1 MDFRWW
7 WYFEKDCC
15 SLQREVLEENRFKV
29 IATAVAGKLCSIC
42 LCRLHH
48 RSAAVIIPC
57 MHAYCIVCIR
67 RWSDV
72 KRKCPL
78 CNADFDSWFSN
89 ISFSSRTFHKEQLS
103 ARKEIKKLHSGFVP
117 STPRDRLADRR
128 VIRRRREELNTFG
141 SRTRPF
147 PRRRSFGALNPDDI
161 TRRIILWRSSIYE
174 ERLQAVP
181 FSSKNCL
188 MQHMDNRSTKE
199 KMLQRIE
206 SWIRRELQ
214 AILGDP
220 DPSIIVHVVTSLF
233 ISKNTHSTQRCV
245 GDDFLA
251 PLRPF
256 LHEHA
261 EMFWH
266 ELRCFAESPF
276 SMETY
281 DTVVEYNSLY

>member
-1 MDFRWW
+1 MDSRL
-7 WYFEKDCC
+7 KGI
-15 SLQREVLEENRFKV
+15 V
-29 IATAVAGKLCSIC
+29 TAVARKSCPIC
-42 LCRLHH
+42 LCRLHY

-67 RWSDV
+67 RWSDLN
-72 KRKCPL
+72 RKCPL
-78 CNADFDSWFSN
+78 CNADFDSWFSR
-89 ISFSSRTFHKEQLS
+89 ISSSSRTFQKEKLS
-103 ARKEIKKLHSGFVP
+103 ARSETKKLNSGFV
-117 STPRDRLADRR
+117 SSRPRDRLADRR
-128 VIRRRREELNTFG
+128 VIRSRREELNTFG

-147 PRRRSFGALNPDDI
+147 PRRRSFDQIGALNPDDI

-206 SWIRRELQ
+206 PWIRRELQ

-220 DPSIIVHVVTSLF
+220 DPSIIVHVATSLF
-233 ISKNTHSTQRCV
+233 ISENTHSTQQCA
-245 GDDFLA
+245 GGDFLA

-256 LHEHA
+256 LHECT

-266 ELRCFAESPF
+266 ELRCFAESPL
-276 SMETY
+276 SMQTY
-281 DTVVEYNSLY
+281 DTVVEYNSLD

>member
-1 MDFRWW
+1 MD
-7 WYFEKDCC
+7 
-15 SLQREVLEENRFKV
+15 SRFNG
-29 IATAVAGKLCSIC
+29 IATAVTRKSCPIC

-78 CNADFDSWFSN
+78 CNTDFDSWFSR
-89 ISFSSRTFHKEQLS
+89 ISFTSRSFHKEQLS
-103 ARKEIKKLHSGFVP
+103 ARNETKKLHSGFV
-117 STPRDRLADRR
+117 SSRPRDRLAERSL
-128 VIRRRREELNTFG
+128 IRRRREELNTFG

-147 PRRRSFGALNPDDI
+147 PKRRSFDQVRALNPDDI

-181 FSSKNCL
+181 FSSKYCL

-206 SWIRRELQ
+206 PWIKRELQ

-220 DPSIIVHVVTSLF
+220 DPSIIVHVATSLF
-233 ISKNTHSTQRCV
+233 ISENTHSTQRCA

-256 LHEHA
+256 LHERA

-266 ELRCFAESPF
+266 ELRCFAESPL
-276 SMETY
+276 SMQTY
-281 DTVVEYNSLY
+281 DTVVEHKSLH

>member
-1 MDFRWW
+1 MD
-7 WYFEKDCC
+7 
-15 SLQREVLEENRFKV
+15 SRFKE
-29 IATAVAGKLCSIC
+29 IATAVARQSCPIC
-42 LCRLHH
+42 LCQLHH
-48 RSAAVIIPC
+48 RSAAVVIPC

-78 CNADFDSWFSN
+78 CNADFDSWFSR
-89 ISFSSRTFHKEQLS
+89 ISFSSRTFQKEKLS
-103 ARKEIKKLHSGFVP
+103 ARNETKKLPSGFVP
-117 STPRDRLADRR
+117 SRLGDRLADRR
-128 VIRRRREELNTFG
+128 AIRRRREELNTFG

-147 PRRRSFGALNPDDI
+147 PRRRSFDHNGALNPDDI

-188 MQHMDNRSTKE
+188 MQHMDNRSTRE

-206 SWIRRELQ
+206 LWIRRELQ

-220 DPSIIVHVVTSLF
+220 DPSVIVHVATSLF
-233 ISKNTHSTQRCV
+233 ITENTHSTQRC
-245 GDDFLA
+245 DRKDFLA

-256 LHEHA
+256 LHERA
-261 EMFWH
+261 EVFWH
-266 ELRCFAESPF
+266 ELRCFAESPL
-276 SMETY
+276 SMQTY
-281 DTVVEYNSLY
+281 DTVVEYYSLD

>member
-1 MDFRWW
+1 MDSKF
-7 WYFEKDCC
+7 
-15 SLQREVLEENRFKV
+15 NG
-29 IATAVAGKLCSIC
+29 IAIAVVGKSCPIC

-48 RSAAVIIPC
+48 RRAAVIIPC

-78 CNADFDSWFSN
+78 CNACYDSWFSG
-89 ISFSSRTFHKEQLS
+89 ISFSYRTCHKEKLS
-103 ARKEIKKLHSGFVP
+103 ACNETKKLQSRVVP
-117 STPRDRLADRR
+117 SRPRNRLGDRR
-128 VIRRRREELNTFG
+128 VIRRRREELNIFG

-147 PRRRSFGALNPDDI
+147 PRRRSFDQIGALNRDDI
-161 TRRIILWRSSIYE
+161 SRRILLWRSSIYE

-206 SWIRRELQ
+206 PWIRRELQ
-214 AILGDP
+214 AVLGDP
-220 DPSIIVHVVTSLF
+220 DPSIIVHVATSLF
-233 ISKNTHSTQRCV
+233 ISENTHSPQRCA

-256 LHEHA
+256 LHERA
-261 EMFWH
+261 EMLWH
-266 ELRCFAESPF
+266 ELRCFAESPL
-276 SMETY
+276 SMQTY
-281 DTVVEYNSLY
+281 DTVVEYKSLD

>member
-1 MDFRWW
+1 MD
-7 WYFEKDCC
+7 
-15 SLQREVLEENRFKV
+15 SRFNL
-29 IATAVAGKLCSIC
+29 VASAIVGKSCPIC

-78 CNADFDSWFSN
+78 CNADFDSWFST
-89 ISFSSRTFHKEQLS
+89 ISFSSRTFNKEKLS
-103 ARKEIKKLHSGFVP
+103 ARNDKLQSGFVV
-117 STPRDRLADRR
+117 SSRPRYRLPDQR
-128 VIRRRREELNTFG
+128 VIRRRREELNASG
-141 SRTRPF
+141 CRTRPF
-147 PRRRSFGALNPDDI
+147 PRRRSFDQIGARNSDDI
-161 TRRIILWRSSIYE
+161 TRRIIRWRASIYE

-206 SWIRRELQ
+206 PWIRRELQ

-220 DPSIIVHVVTSLF
+220 DPSIIVHVATSLF
-233 ISKNTHSTQRCV
+233 ISENTHSTQRCA

-256 LHEHA
+256 LHERA

-266 ELRCFAESPF
+266 ELRCFAESPL
-276 SMETY
+276 SMQTY
-281 DTVVEYNSLY
+281 DTVVEYKSLD

>member
-1 MDFRWW
+1 MD
-7 WYFEKDCC
+7 
-15 SLQREVLEENRFKV
+15 SRFKE
-29 IATAVAGKLCSIC
+29 IAAAVARQSCPIC
-42 LCRLHH
+42 LCQIHH
-48 RSAAVIIPC
+48 RSAAVVIPC

-78 CNADFDSWFSN
+78 CNADFDSWFSR
-89 ISFSSRTFHKEQLS
+89 ISFSSRTFQKEQLS
-103 ARKEIKKLHSGFVP
+103 ARNETKKLHSGFVP
-117 STPRDRLADRR
+117 SRLRDRLADRR

-147 PRRRSFGALNPDDI
+147 PRRRSFDHKGALNPDDI

-206 SWIRRELQ
+206 PWIRRELQ

-220 DPSIIVHVVTSLF
+220 DPSIIVHVATSLF
-233 ISKNTHSTQRCV
+233 ITENTHSTQWCDRNE
-245 GDDFLA
+245 FLA

-256 LHEHA
+256 LHERA
-261 EMFWH
+261 EVFWH

-276 SMETY
+276 SMQTY
-281 DTVVEYNSLY
+281 DTVVEYYSLD